1 MDGYTAARE
10 VSRQHPELPIIGVT
24 ANVTLEDRQNC
35 LNAGMVDHVGK
46 PYQLDALV
54 EAILRVVRSDAR
66 PSPLWQAP
74 PNPLPTPA
82 TPPPP
87 PASDLDSDAID
98 WPQLRS
104 RLGVKPGLMERF
116 LRLFLESNSRLPDE
130 LRDLA
135 CNPDLERLRRLGHAL
150 YGSAANLAAVP
161 TATLARRLEYA
172 AAAGEPE
179 SPALAGELADQLE
192 RLFATI
198 HQYLDQLQENAP

>member
-1 MDGYTAARE
+1 
-10 VSRQHPELPIIGVT
+10 
-24 ANVTLEDRQNC
+24 
-35 LNAGMVDHVGK
+35 
-46 PYQLDALV
+46 
-54 EAILRVVRSDAR
+54 
-66 PSPLWQAP
+66 
-74 PNPLPTPA
+74 
-82 TPPPP
+82 
-87 PASDLDSDAID
+87 
-98 WPQLRS
+98 
-104 RLGVKPGLMERF
+104 MERF
-116 LRLFLESNSRLPDE
+116 LRLFLESNGRLPDE

-179 SPALAGELADQLE
+179 SPVLAGELADQLE